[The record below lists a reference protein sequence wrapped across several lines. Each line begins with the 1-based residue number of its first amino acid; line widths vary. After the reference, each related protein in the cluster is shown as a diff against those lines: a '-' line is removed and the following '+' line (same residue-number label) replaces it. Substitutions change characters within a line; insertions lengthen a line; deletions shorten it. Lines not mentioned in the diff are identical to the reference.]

1 MESTTHPLGGA
12 VTQAVFGGAHERG
25 DRPALVDLG
34 DGAVL
39 SYRALAGTVT
49 GAASGLVRR
58 GARIGQVAGVL
69 VDGVAAQLT
78 ALHTVIAAGGA
89 ALPLCTADA
98 AALLRWDARLL
109 FTTQKLAP
117 AAVEAA
123 DHSRVRQVVSFGPA
137 VDTIEFGALLALEP
151 VPLPRICPV
160 EGQALITE
168 EDRLSHEV
176 FLAAMRRLDAGVGLV
191 GSDVVLVTWPA
202 GPGAELALLASL
214 AFSRGALVVARPGL
228 PSVELPGTLHD
239 FGVTV
244 TALLD
249 ERDRRIIR
257 RIGDPYI
264 PGRDPH

>member
-1 MESTTHPLGGA
+1 MESTAQPL
-12 VTQAVFGGAHERG
+12 VTQVVFGGAHERG

-39 SYRALAGTVT
+39 SYRALASTVV
-49 GAASGLVRR
+49 GAAAGLVRR
-58 GARIGQVAGVL
+58 GARAGQVAGVL
-69 VDGVAAQLT
+69 VDGVATQLT
-78 ALHTVIAAGGA
+78 ALHTVIAAGGV
-89 ALPLCTADA
+89 ALPLRVADA

-137 VDTIEFGALLALEP
+137 VDTIEFGTLLTLEP
-151 VPLPRICPV
+151 VPLPRIRPTAGAV
-160 EGQALITE
+160 LLSE
-168 EDRLSHEV
+168 EDRLTHEA
-176 FLAAMRRLDAGVGLV
+176 FLDGMDRLDDGVGLV
-191 GSDVVLVTWPA
+191 GSDVVLVSWPP
-202 GPGAELALLASL
+202 GPDAELALLASL

-228 PSVELPGTLHD
+228 ASVELPGALDD

-249 ERDRRIIR
+249 ERECRVMRRVGERSI
-257 RIGDPYI
+257 
-264 PGRDPH
+264 